1 MKTWLKISLGV
12 MVAGSALGSAC
23 SVAATNPPATIA
35 AAIEA
40 IQQAP
45 DPSAAVAAY
54 GSGLA
59 ISANDPK
66 LHDAYVAR
74 MVDMG
79 LPEMAFHQAE
89 SLTTLQPNN
98 GLAWGVVAYVDAR
111 RGQMPEAVSAINL
124 AGQFAP
130 SNKFIAHTAGE
141 IIAWYDLKADKTKLP
156 DGAKDGLARIRGT
169 LDKQAAF
176 MEAYDT
182 ARKAYQAQTSAT
194 EPAASPA
201 PAQTATAGPAP
212 AAAPAYAP
220 QAVSPTDQGSP
231 VTYVAPA
238 VEPVY
243 MPDYY
248 PSYYDWAPDY
258 GYGWGPGW
266 IAPSPGCW
274 WYPCGYWGG
283 CSFFPFGVTFA
294 FSDCDDFHHF
304 GHDGRF
310 GHDGNFGHNG
320 SFGHGGDFGHRGTFG
335 SGAGV
340 ANHNDPA
347 MWHNGSRGT
356 SGFFGTPARPSASLA
371 QWNEAGGLGHFSGAA
386 ANTSSHWWTG
396 SRQGST
402 STAMGTTTHLWSGSS
417 QRSASPM
424 SNVAPGSTRAGTFG
438 SSARLLPGGSTF
450 AHNNIGTRQ
459 GMSSGWTGATR
470 GAVSG
475 TPVPRAPAT
484 HYWSGTAAARP
495 SYSAPVYRAPSYS
508 APRYSAPT
516 ARSFGSFH
524 STPSF
529 GGGFRGGSTFHSSGG
544 GFSGGSRSFGGGG
557 FRGGGYS
564 GGGFHGGGF
573 SGGGFHGGGFGGG
586 FHGGGGHR

>member
-23 SVAATNPPATIA
+23 YVVATNPPATIA

-59 ISANDPK
+59 ISVNDPK
-66 LHDAYVAR
+66 LHEAYVAR

-89 SLTTLQPNN
+89 SLATLQPNN

-130 SNKFIAHTAGE
+130 GNKFVAHTAGE
-141 IIAWYDLKADKTKLP
+141 ILAWYDLKADKAKLP
-156 DGAKDGLARIRGT
+156 DSAKDGLARIRGT

-176 MEAYDT
+176 TEAYDT
-182 ARKAYQAQTSAT
+182 ARKAYQTQTSAT
-194 EPAASPA
+194 EPAAPPA
-201 PAQTATAGPAP
+201 AAQTATASVVP
-212 AAAPAYAP
+212 AAAATASAYAP
-220 QAVSPTDQGSP
+220 QAVTPTDQGAP
-231 VTYVAPA
+231 VTYVAPQ
-238 VEPVY
+238 VEPIYTPV
-243 MPDYY
+243 YY

-283 CSFFPFGVTFA
+283 CSFFPFGITFA
-294 FSDCDDFHHF
+294 FGDFDDFHHF
-304 GHDGRF
+304 DHDGRF

-320 SFGHGGDFGHRGTFG
+320 SFGRDGGPGHRGAFG

-340 ANHNDPA
+340 ANRNDPA
-347 MWHNGSRGT
+347 LWHNGSRG
-356 SGFFGTPARPSASLA
+356 SGGFFGTPARPSASLA
-371 QWNEAGGLGHFSGAA
+371 QWNQGGGAGRFSGVA
-386 ANTSSHWWTG
+386 ANTSTHWWSG
-396 SRQGST
+396 SRQSST
-402 STAMGTTTHLWSGSS
+402 STAMGMTAHWWNGSS

-424 SNVAPGSTRAGTFG
+424 GSVASGSPRAGTFG
-438 SSARLLPGGSTF
+438 SSARPFSGGSTF
-450 AHNNIGTRQ
+450 SHNTTTVRQWTWNGGTAPA
-459 GMSSGWTGATR
+459 GGG
-470 GAVSG
+470 VSRAPG
-475 TPVPRAPAT
+475 VGAPAT
-484 HYWSGTAAARP
+484 HYWGGAAAARP
-495 SYSAPVYRAPSYS
+495 SFSAPIYQAPRYS
-508 APRYSAPT
+508 APRYIAPT
-516 ARSFGSFH
+516 ARSFGSLH

-529 GGGFRGGSTFHSSGG
+529 GGGFRGGSTFHSFG
-544 GFSGGSRSFGGGG
+544 GFSGGSRSFGGSGSHS
-557 FRGGGYS
+557 GGYS
-564 GGGFHGGGF
+564 GGGFHRGGF
-573 SGGGFHGGGFGGG
+573 SGGG
-586 FHGGGGHR
+586 GHR